1 MRAAGQT
8 GAQIR
13 SLEIRERKGN
23 KLDRPVKGI
32 RIRLL
37 KILNTVLIAG
47 AFAAGWFLY
56 YAGQSE
62 IPMTAVNIWSL
73 PVLFLFLYV
82 IFARTYDAFAVS
94 YQRISEIAG
103 SQILAALISDVLL
116 YIVIS
121 ILAQRLP
128 SVLPMAAV
136 LAGQIIIAVLW
147 TTLTHWW
154 YFKSYPPKRSAVI
167 YDSQRALEE
176 LISEYGL
183 EKKFDILWVAPV
195 DDCLRD
201 LSRLDGLETVFL
213 SDLHSHDR
221 NQILKYCLL
230 HGVSAYTI
238 PRIGDVLMSGAKHTH
253 MFHLPILR
261 VERHCATPE
270 QAILKRVFDVLV
282 SAVALI
288 VLSPVLLLTAL
299 AVKLCDGGPVF
310 YKQRRLTVNGAV
322 FEILKFRSMRV
333 DAEKVGGAQLSRG
346 EEDPRITPV
355 GRVIRRFR
363 IDELPQLLNVL
374 KGDMSIVGPRPER
387 PEIAE
392 AYEKD
397 LPEFRLR
404 LQVKAGLT
412 GYAQV
417 YGKYNTTPYDKLQM
431 DLMYIANPSFL
442 MDLSI
447 CIATVKVLFVPEST
461 EGFTGEQPVTVSPDE
476 TEALRPVHKEER
488 ETANVS

>member
-1 MRAAGQT
+1 M
-8 GAQIR
+8 
-13 SLEIRERKGN
+13 N
-23 KLDRPVKGI
+23 RPAKGI

-37 KILNTVLIAG
+37 KILNTVLITG
-47 AFAAGWFLY
+47 AFAAGWFFY
-56 YAGQSE
+56 YSGQSE
-62 IPMTAVNIWSL
+62 IPMTAVSAWSL

-82 IFARTYDAFAVS
+82 IFARIYDAFAVS
-94 YQRISEIAG
+94 NQRISEVAG

-116 YIVIS
+116 YVVIC

-128 SVLPMAAV
+128 NVLPMAAV
-136 LAGQIIIAVLW
+136 LLAQGAAAALW
-147 TTLTHWW
+147 ATLTHHW
-154 YFKSYPPKRSAVI
+154 YFRTFPPKRSAVI

-176 LISEYGL
+176 LVSEYGL
-183 EKKFDILWVAPV
+183 EKKFEILWVASV

-230 HGVSAYTI
+230 KGISAYTI
-238 PRIGDVLMSGAKHTH
+238 PRIGDMLMSGAKRTH

-261 VERHCATPE
+261 VERHCYTPE
-270 QAILKRVFDVLV
+270 QAFAKRMFDLV
-282 SAVALI
+282 TSSLALI
-288 VLSPVLLLTAL
+288 LSSPVLLLTAL

-310 YKQRRLTVNGAV
+310 YKQRRLTVNGKV

-333 DAEKVGGAQLSRG
+333 DAEKDGGAQLSSG
-346 EEDPRITPV
+346 ESDPRITPV

-431 DLMYIANPSFL
+431 DLMYIANPGFL

-461 EGFTGEQPVTVSPDE
+461 EGFTGQQPVLVEE
-476 TEALRPVHKEER
+476 TDALHQMHREEQ

>member
-1 MRAAGQT
+1 M
-8 GAQIR
+8 
-13 SLEIRERKGN
+13 
-23 KLDRPVKGI
+23 
-32 RIRLL
+32 L
-37 KILNTVLIAG
+37 KVLNTVLLAG
-47 AFAAGWFLY
+47 VFAVGWILY
-56 YAGQSE
+56 YKNHVAMQ
-62 IPMTAVNIWSL
+62 MTSVSSWSL
-73 PVLFLFLYV
+73 PALFLVFYV
-82 IFARTYDAFAVS
+82 IFARTYEAFAVS
-94 YQRISEIAG
+94 YQRISEVAG
-103 SQILAALISDVLL
+103 SQILAAVISDALM
-116 YIVIS
+116 YVIIC
-121 ILAQRLP
+121 ILAQSVP
-128 SVLPMAAV
+128 NVLPMAAV
-136 LAGQIIIAVLW
+136 LAGQSLAAIAW
-147 TTLTHWW
+147 TMLMHWW
-154 YFKSYPPKRSAVI
+154 YFRSFPPKRSAVV
-167 YDSQRALEE
+167 YDSPRALEE

-183 EKKFDILWVAPV
+183 EKKFEILWVAPV

-221 NQILKYCLL
+221 NTILKYCML

-238 PRIGDVLMSGAKHTH
+238 PRIGDVIMSGAKRTH

-261 VERHCATPE
+261 VERHCYTPE
-270 QAILKRVFDVLV
+270 QTFAKRLFDLV
-282 SAVALI
+282 ISSLALI
-288 VLSPVLLLTAL
+288 VLSPILLLTAL

-310 YKQRRLTVNGAV
+310 YKQRRLTLNGAV

-333 DAEKVGGAQLSRG
+333 DAEEIGGAQLSRG

-431 DLMYIANPSFL
+431 DLMYIATPGFL
-442 MDLSI
+442 TDLSI
-447 CIATVKVLFVPEST
+447 CIATVKVLFLPEST
-461 EGFTGEQPVTVSPDE
+461 EGFAEQQPVTAEDISAGAAENLPIE
-476 TEALRPVHKEER
+476 KIGSREK
-488 ETANVS
+488 ETAKVS

>member
-1 MRAAGQT
+1 
-8 GAQIR
+8 
-13 SLEIRERKGN
+13 
-23 KLDRPVKGI
+23 
-32 RIRLL
+32 
-37 KILNTVLIAG
+37 
-47 AFAAGWFLY
+47 
-56 YAGQSE
+56 
-62 IPMTAVNIWSL
+62 MTTFSSWSL
-73 PVLFLFLYV
+73 PILFLALYV
-82 IFARTYDAFAVS
+82 VFARTYDAFAVS
-94 YQRISEIAG
+94 FQRISEVAG

-116 YIVIS
+116 YIVIC

-128 SVLPMAAV
+128 NVLPMAAV
-136 LAGQIIIAVLW
+136 LAGQSIIATVW
-147 TTLTHWW
+147 ATLMHWW
-154 YFKSYPPKRSAVI
+154 YFKSFPPKRSAVI
-167 YDSQRALEE
+167 YDSPRALEE

-183 EKKFDILWVAPV
+183 EKKFEILWVAPV
-195 DDCLRD
+195 EESLRD

-221 NQILKYCLL
+221 NLILKYCLL
-230 HGVSAYTI
+230 HGVSTYTI
-238 PRIGDVLMSGAKHTH
+238 PRIGDVIMSGAKHTH
-253 MFHLPILR
+253 LFHLPILR
-261 VERHCATPE
+261 VERHCYTPE
-270 QAILKRVFDVLV
+270 QAILKRAFDLLV
-282 SAVALI
+282 SSVALL
-288 VLSPVLLLTAL
+288 VLSPIMLLTAL

-310 YKQRRLTVNGAV
+310 YRQRRLTLNGTV
-322 FEILKFRSMRV
+322 FEILKFRSMCV
-333 DAEKVGGAQLSRG
+333 DAEKYGGAQLSSG

-392 AYEKD
+392 AYERD

-431 DLMYIANPSFL
+431 DLMYIANPGFL

-447 CIATVKVLFVPEST
+447 CIATVKVLFLPEST
-461 EGFTGEQPVTVSPDE
+461 EGFTGQQPVSANEPDTLHQTHE
-476 TEALRPVHKEER
+476 EER
-488 ETANVS
+488 ETTHVS

>member
-1 MRAAGQT
+1 
-8 GAQIR
+8 
-13 SLEIRERKGN
+13 
-23 KLDRPVKGI
+23 
-32 RIRLL
+32 
-37 KILNTVLIAG
+37 
-47 AFAAGWFLY
+47 
-56 YAGQSE
+56 
-62 IPMTAVNIWSL
+62 MTAVSAWSL

-82 IFARTYDAFAVS
+82 IFARIYDAFAVS
-94 YQRISEIAG
+94 NQRISEVAG

-116 YIVIS
+116 YVVIC

-128 SVLPMAAV
+128 NVLPMAAV
-136 LAGQIIIAVLW
+136 LLAQGAAAALW
-147 TTLTHWW
+147 ATLTHHW
-154 YFKSYPPKRSAVI
+154 YFRTFPPKRSAVV
-167 YDSQRALEE
+167 YDSPRALEE

-183 EKKFDILWVAPV
+183 EKKFEILWVAPV

-230 HGVSAYTI
+230 KGISAYTI
-238 PRIGDVLMSGAKHTH
+238 PRIGDMLMSGAKRTH
-253 MFHLPILR
+253 MFHLPILLA
-261 VERHCATPE
+261 ERHCYTPE
-270 QAILKRVFDVLV
+270 QAFAKRLFDLV
-282 SAVALI
+282 ISSLALI
-288 VLSPVLLLTAL
+288 LLSPVLLLTAI
-299 AVKLCDGGPVF
+299 AVKVCDGGPVF

-322 FEILKFRSMRV
+322 FEILNFRSMRV
-333 DAEKVGGAQLSRG
+333 DAEKIGGAQLSRG

-392 AYEKD
+392 AYEQE
-397 LPEFRLR
+397 LTEFRLR

-431 DLMYIANPSFL
+431 DLMYIANPGFL
-442 MDLSI
+442 TDLSI

-461 EGFTGEQPVTVSPDE
+461 EGFAQQQPVTAEDISAGAAENFAVEKTGSRE
-476 TEALRPVHKEER
+476 K
-488 ETANVS
+488 ETAKVS